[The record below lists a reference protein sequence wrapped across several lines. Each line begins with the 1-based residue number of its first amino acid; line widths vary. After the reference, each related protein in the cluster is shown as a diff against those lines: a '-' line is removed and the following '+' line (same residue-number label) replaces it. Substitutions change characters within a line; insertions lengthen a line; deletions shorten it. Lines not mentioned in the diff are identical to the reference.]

1 MADFHPDPFYKYHS
15 SSEEEHACHRGDG
28 PAGIFGAETTDCDSP
43 ISLINATFK
52 WIDENLKDK
61 IDFVIW
67 TGDSARHDNDEQIP
81 RSVEQ
86 VTDLNRML
94 VSKFVEVFGKQ
105 DNINDTD
112 PTNDFVIPIV
122 PTWGNNDILPH
133 NILAAGPNTWTKAYL
148 KIWRKFIPEEQR
160 HGFATGGWFFVEVV
174 PNKLAVLSLNT
185 LYFFDSNS
193 AVDGCAEKSE
203 PGYQHMEWLRIQL
216 HFLRQRGMKAIL
228 MGHVPPARTESKR
241 SWDETCWQKY
251 TLWMHQFRDVVV
263 GSLYGHMNID
273 HFILQDMKD
282 VDDSSAGPPRSALD
296 DGFTIRSASE
306 YLTELRTEW
315 SHLPDPTTAKHRWIT
330 GDSRKSAFNASS
342 DRERERLLMRA
353 KRRENK
359 YVKKIGGPWAERYSI
374 SLVSPSLVPNY
385 FPTLRVFEYNIS
397 SIDALSPHPIAVI
410 EEAEFEVE
418 DVYGDA
424 EALMDC
430 DIRLSDG
437 YKCLTKRTKGRKPR
451 RRAKEPKLKVPK
463 GPSKSSPPGPAY
475 SPQTFSWIGY
485 TQYFANLTKINNDFT
500 ADADQ
505 DTLESSGWKK
515 GKHHGKRP
523 KNRLRPHPNEFN
535 FEVEYDTRNDTVFG
549 LEDLTVKSYLKLAG
563 RIGQYRPGKG
573 DKMQSNELGDG
584 HKSDI
589 DEETGLRATVKHKKG
604 KKKKGKKGKKKHGNH
619 GKRKVINRVWLA
631 FVRRAFIGTRDDEE
645 LHDEFGI

>member
-1 MADFHPDPFYKYHS
+1 M
-15 SSEEEHACHRGDG
+15 
-28 PAGIFGAETTDCDSP
+28 
-43 ISLINATFK
+43 
-52 WIDENLKDK
+52 
-61 IDFVIW
+61 
-67 TGDSARHDNDEQIP
+67 
-81 RSVEQ
+81 
-86 VTDLNRML
+86 
-94 VSKFVEVFGKQ
+94 SKFVEVFGKQ

-112 PTNDFVIPIV
+112 PTNDFIIPIV

-133 NILAAGPNTWTKAYL
+133 NILATGPNTWTKAYL
-148 KIWRKFIPEEQR
+148 NIWRKFIPEEQR
-160 HGFATGGWFFVEVV
+160 HGFATGGWFFVEVI

-228 MGHVPPARTESKR
+228 MGHVPPARTGSKR

-273 HFILQDMKD
+273 HFILQDIED
-282 VDDSSAGPPRSALD
+282 VDDSSAGPSRSALD
-296 DGFTIRSASE
+296 DVFTIQSASE
-306 YLTELRTEW
+306 YLTELRTGW
-315 SHLPDPTTAKHRWIT
+315 SHLPDPTKAKHRRIT
-330 GDSRKSAFNASS
+330 GGPQKTASNVSS
-342 DRERERLLMRA
+342 DRERKRHLMRT

-374 SLVSPSLVPNY
+374 SLVSPSIVPNY

-397 SIDALSPHPIAVI
+397 SIDALSPHPIGVTD
-410 EEAEFEVE
+410 EVEFEE
-418 DVYGDA
+418 DDVHDDA

-430 DIRLSDG
+430 DIRLSDD
-437 YKCLTKRTKGRKPR
+437 YKCLTKRTQGRKPR
-451 RRAKEPKLKVPK
+451 RGAKQPKPKVPK

-500 ADADQ
+500 ADADH
-505 DTLESSGWKK
+505 DTLDSSGWKK

-573 DKMQSNELGDG
+573 DKMQSNEWGDG

-589 DEETGLRATVKHKKG
+589 DEETGLRVTVKNKKG

-619 GKRKVINRVWLA
+619 GKRKVINRVWFA